1 MNTERNL
8 PEGFEQLEPYVESWS
23 IAGAAN
29 RSRRRIDSSEQER
42 VAFFNAAKELAG
54 PALAL
59 LDQKPLDQLDDRET
73 RLMNLILSLAHVS
86 LAVEIQG
93 DDEPK
98 HAKNSRHIT
107 ITRASSDFNA

>member
-1 MNTERNL
+1 MNTETTL
-8 PEGFEQLEPYVESWS
+8 PEGFEQLEPFVEAWS
-23 IAGAAN
+23 IEGAAN

-42 VAFFNAAKELAG
+42 VAFFNAAKDLAG
-54 PALAL
+54 PALAM
-59 LDQKPLDQLDDRET
+59 LDRKPLNEFDDRET

-86 LAVEIQG
+86 LAVEVQG

-98 HAKNSRHIT
+98 HATNARYIT